1 MIPLNCSK
9 SRSSHLV
16 GLVEN
21 DPGFDDDVDD
31 EAEGVNE
38 SGTVG

>member
-1 MIPLNCSK
+1 MIQLNSSKWRSPL
-9 SRSSHLV
+9 LV
-16 GLVEN
+16 GLVQN
-21 DPGFDDDVDD
+21 DPGFDDEVDD